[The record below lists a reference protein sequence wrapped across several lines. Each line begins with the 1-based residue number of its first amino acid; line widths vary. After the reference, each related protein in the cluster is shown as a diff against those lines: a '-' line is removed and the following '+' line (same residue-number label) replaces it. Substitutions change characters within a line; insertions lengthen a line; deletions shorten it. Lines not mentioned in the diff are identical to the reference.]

1 MILKM
6 LFETS
11 LRPRVILFE
20 TALLSRD
27 DKLACAA
34 ALRREGYRYVT
45 LDRDTIAVSEAA
57 TPAAAP
63 EDCAVG

>member
-6 LFETS
+6 LFETP
-11 LRPRVILFE
+11 LRPRVISFE
-20 TALLSRD
+20 SALLSRD

-34 ALRREGYRYVT
+34 NLAREGYNYLT
-45 LDRDTIAVSEAA
+45 LDRDTIAVSEALA
-57 TPAAAP
+57 PAATP